1 MWSRRRQEGAAEV
14 VDAMWMGMGM
24 GMGTWGGNACP
35 DVIRRSWEL
44 LCCND

>member
-24 GMGTWGGNACP
+24 GMGTWM
-35 DVIRRSWEL
+35 L
-44 LCCND
+44 LFGPALGRECMS